1 MERFVSVGF
10 VLVGFGRLGA
20 ARLGTVWLGVAWQ
33 ARHGLEVWARYG
45 RARQARNRGA
55 W

>member
-1 MERFVSVGF
+1 MAGMERFVSVGL
-10 VLVGFGRLGA
+10 VLVRFGRLGA

-33 ARHGLEVWARYG
+33 ARS
-45 RARQARNRGA
+45 RGA